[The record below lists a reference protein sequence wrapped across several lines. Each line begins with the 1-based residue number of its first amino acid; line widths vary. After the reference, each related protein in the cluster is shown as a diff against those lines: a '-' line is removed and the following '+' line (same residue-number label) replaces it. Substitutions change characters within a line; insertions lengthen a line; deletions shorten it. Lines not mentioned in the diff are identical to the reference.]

1 MERPIPDDF
10 NMVEMRR
17 HMRRALSLARR
28 GLGTTTPNPMV
39 GAVLVTGDRQ
49 VVCGWHRMAGEA
61 HAEVDAIRKAQNLGM
76 STVGATLYVTLEPC
90 STQGRTP
97 PCTRAIVD
105 AGIRRVVVA
114 AIDPN
119 PAHQGRGIGLLRE
132 SGVEVVSGVLAS
144 ESERLN
150 EVFNHW
156 IVHRS
161 PWITVKAAM
170 TLDGRIADADQKSK
184 WITNSK
190 SRSHGLRLRLAHDAI
205 VVGVQTVLADNPQ
218 LTRRGRGGSILKGR
232 TIRRFIM
239 DSQARTPLSASV
251 LSGEPEDRATIVV
264 GMGAPADRV
273 QGLSS
278 VANVWR
284 LPSDATGRV
293 AVTEFVRRLGEH
305 GVCSLLVEGGGEL
318 VASFLSA
325 GTAHRVAFFYAP
337 KVLAS
342 TPAVPALG
350 GDTCLPEAPRQLR
363 SVRWR
368 RFGDDLFMTALV

>member
-1 MERPIPDDF
+1 MERPIPNDF
-10 NMVEMRR
+10 NMVEARR
-17 HMRRALSLARR
+17 YMRRALSLARR

-39 GAVLVTGDRQ
+39 GAVLVTREGH
-49 VVCGWHRMAGEA
+49 VVGGWHRIAGEA
-61 HAEVDAIRKAQNLGM
+61 HAEVDAIRNAQRQGV
-76 STVGATLYVTLEPC
+76 STLGATLFVTLEPC
-90 STQGRTP
+90 CTHGRTP

-105 AGIRRVVVA
+105 AGIQRVVVA

-132 SGVEVVSGVLAS
+132 SGVEVISGVLAL

-150 EVFNHW
+150 EAFNHW

-170 TLDGRIADADQKSK
+170 TLDGRIADADRRSK

-190 SRSHGLRLRLAHDAI
+190 SRSHGMGLRLAHDAI

-218 LTRRGRGGSILKGR
+218 LTRRGGGGSVLKGR
-232 TIRRFIM
+232 NIRRFIM
-239 DSQARTPLSASV
+239 DSHARTPVSASV
-251 LSGEPEDRATIVV
+251 LSGEPEERATVVV
-264 GMGAPADRV
+264 GMRAPADRV
-273 QGLSS
+273 QDLSS
-278 VANVWR
+278 VANVWQ
-284 LPSDATGRV
+284 LPSDAAGRV
-293 AVTEFVRRLGEH
+293 AVTEFVQRLGEH

-325 GTAHRVAFFYAP
+325 GIAHRVAFFYAP

-342 TPAVPALG
+342 ASAVPALG
-350 GDTCLPEAPRQLR
+350 GGSCLPEAPRQLR
-363 SVRWR
+363 SVQWR